1 MKLNVTANSNGAFF
15 EINRHHGYVYPI
27 SPIGHNENDTRR
39 SEVIP
44 MVDAGNSLQALMG
57 HQRTNNQLNRF
68 PIGELIDAAT
78 FLILMPTNER
88 HSRY

>member
-1 MKLNVTANSNGAFF
+1 MKLNVTANSDGAFF
-15 EINRHHGYVYPI
+15 EMNRRHGCVYPI
-27 SPIGHNENDTRR
+27 SLIGHDKNDTRR
-39 SEVIP
+39 SEVFP

-78 FLILMPTNER
+78 FLILMTTNKR
-88 HSRY
+88 HSCY